1 MNAIDYDSFH
11 ERVNRNS
18 KVVRYGK
25 SKPVTNEETGDISIV
40 PIKTIDEFSFYK
52 IYLSLNNVVGTK
64 VTPSGN
70 VDIALSDTPIELL
83 AHLMTKDENF
93 TLLYR
98 NKDKKQVEL
107 GIELER
113 TAQSV
118 YTSISKLRKAE
129 YIVKNE
135 DNLFVP
141 CQELRDL
148 MKNVKG
154 LIKKNGFVT
163 FDFLFKF
170 CVK

>member
-1 MNAIDYDSFH
+1 MKGIDYDSFN
-11 ERVNRNS
+11 EKVDRNS
-18 KVVRYGK
+18 KIVRYGK
-25 SKPVTNEETGDISIV
+25 SKLNDESTELK
-40 PIKTIDEFSFYK
+40 PITSIDEFTFYK
-52 IYLSLNNVVGTK
+52 IYLELNNVIKWKKTQ
-64 VTPSGN
+64 T
-70 VDIALSDTPIELL
+70 DMIDMRLSETPIELL

-107 GIELER
+107 GLELDR
-113 TAQSV
+113 TAQSI
-118 YTSISKLRKAE
+118 YTSITKLRKAE

-148 MKNVKG
+148 MKKVKQQ
-154 LIKKNGFVT
+154 IRDKGFVT